1 MTHVFECPGRLQEL
15 PQSARDGWS
24 TFLAGHT
31 EEFASRFP
39 HYVDPATTTSDD
51 QSTHSI
57 VWSAFPARLAGLPEQ
72 QRWAMADQSRDQQD
86 EYCEWVVARDDDGGL
101 RSVTFCSEVPEYWSH
116 VAETDPPLL
125 LDLYRELVSPT
136 VSIDDLIDLDGVYQR
151 RNESNGPASPGIVH
165 LCQPTNNL
173 LAAIQLAA
181 DSTIQRHRADGSRV
195 TDRQELV
202 ACGRLGD
209 PRRNSDPQIADIVN
223 DAVHAGLA
231 VTLADPLGLY
241 LDGLQSAGLRA
252 PDGADA
258 ADFWTVE
265 RGQPGHVVRARFEV
279 PSDRGYTLA
288 DLTVG
293 GRPLAFGAQVAEK
306 VRVRLDAVLVPS
318 GIAPESRPC
327 EA

>member
-1 MTHVFECPGRLQEL
+1 MSHVFTCPGLLDEL
-15 PQSARDGWS
+15 PQPARDSWS
-24 TFLAGHT
+24 TLLGGHT
-31 EEFASRFP
+31 AEFASRFT
-39 HYVDPATTTSDD
+39 HYVDPATSTSDD
-51 QSTHSI
+51 QSAHAI
-57 VWSAFPARLAGLPEQ
+57 VWSAFPARLAALPEQ
-72 QRWAMADQSRDQQD
+72 QRWRQADQSRDEQD
-86 EYCEWVVARDDDGGL
+86 EYCEWVVTRDADGGL
-101 RSVTFCSEVPEYWSH
+101 LSVTFSTEVPEYWSH
-116 VAETDPPLL
+116 VAETDPALL
-125 LDLYRELVSPT
+125 LDLYHQHVSSA
-136 VSIDDLIDLDGVYQR
+136 VSVDDLVDDAGAYQR
-151 RNESNGPASPGIVH
+151 RNQWNGLGSPGIVH
-165 LCQPTNNL
+165 LCQPTNTL

-265 RGQPGHVVRARFEV
+265 RGEPGHAVRARFEV
-279 PSDRGYTLA
+279 PPGRDYSLA

-293 GRPLAFGAQVAEK
+293 GQPLTFGAQVAEK

-318 GIAPESRPC
+318 GLAPESRPC